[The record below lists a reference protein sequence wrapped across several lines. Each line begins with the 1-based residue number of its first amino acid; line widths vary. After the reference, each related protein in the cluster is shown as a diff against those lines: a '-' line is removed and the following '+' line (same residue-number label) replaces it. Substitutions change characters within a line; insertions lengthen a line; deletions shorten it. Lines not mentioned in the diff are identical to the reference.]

1 LGEKALS
8 GKVAIV
14 TGGARGIGQALV
26 RTLCSE
32 GAACLFTYVSS
43 SSNAEALAQE
53 IRESGGRAVPVMFDV
68 RDYDGARR
76 LVTQAKEDFG
86 GIDILINNAGITRDR
101 SLMMMSRAEWSE
113 VIETDLTGVFNM
125 SQSCI
130 TTFLKQKSGN
140 IVNISSV
147 SGIKPMPGQVNYS
160 AAKAGVIGFTKS
172 LAKEVAPYNIR
183 VNAVAPGFIETD
195 MLMQL
200 HEKQRIKVLEE
211 IPVGRFGMPEEVAR
225 TVLFLVSDEA
235 AYITGQVVQID
246 GGLGI

>member
-1 LGEKALS
+1 MGEEALS

-14 TGGARGIGQALV
+14 TGGARGIGEALV
-26 RTLCSE
+26 RTLCRE

-43 SSNAEALAQE
+43 SSSAETLAQE
-53 IRESGGRAVPVMFDV
+53 IRESGGKAVPVMLDV

-86 GIDILINNAGITRDR
+86 RIDILVNNAGITRDR

-147 SGIKPMPGQVNYS
+147 SGIKPMAGQVNYS

-200 HEKQRIKVLEE
+200 HEKQRVKVLEE
-211 IPVGRFGMPEEVAR
+211 IPVGRFGMPEEVAQAVR
-225 TVLFLVSDEA
+225 FLVSDEA